1 MKNTIIKTLFIF
13 ILFVPQFVLSAV
25 APTVRVMGKIDSY
38 DRKTVTLIQSDK
50 NGERKV
56 KVPKESISENF
67 KIKSGQC
74 VYATLNFED
83 MMSSLQSDVSEEEVK
98 KSNNK
103 KKKSSKKKKKVKKL
117 SKKKD
122 K

>member
-1 MKNTIIKTLFIF
+1 MKNIIIKSFLVFVLFI
-13 ILFVPQFVLSAV
+13 IPQFVLSAV

-38 DRKTVTLIQSDK
+38 DKKTVTLIQSDK
-50 NGERKV
+50 SGERKV

-83 MMSSLQSDVSEEEVK
+83 MMSSLKGDTSEEKVK
-98 KSNNK
+98 KISNEK
-103 KKKSSKKKKKVKKL
+103 KKPSKKKVKKL